1 MSARRPAVSEQTA
14 RITDLPETVAALERI
29 ARERV
34 ERLFEIQRS
43 VGTTRP
49 PASMD
54 AWLEER
60 FGSVDAVR
68 RQTIVRVVNRWSLD
82 GTLFSSL
89 RAQRPVEVT
98 EDDARPEA
106 GGSDPFCDPEEQTP
120 AAGWGRVRGVHS
132 ITGANAA
139 KYDAHHAVIV
149 FDRHDPLAFDRDTVI
164 DLFDV
169 GRRWA
174 EASRAE
180 DPGASAYLLTWN
192 CGWRAGASVRHGHAQ
207 ALLGHGHYPRVTRL
221 RRDATAYR
229 TATGRP
235 YVADLVAAH
244 RDLGLAIDRGAVAVL
259 AVLNPI
265 KERELI
271 IAGPPGMDERGEA
284 FAGVVGDI
292 LVAFRDAVGVRSFN
306 LALHRPPLYDRI
318 DGDGWADIGPMV
330 HVVDRGSPAVRSS
343 DIGSMELFA
352 ASVVS
357 ADPFVL
363 ARQLREALEAPAG

>member
-1 MSARRPAVSEQTA
+1 MTARRSAVGGETA
-14 RITDLPETVAALERI
+14 RITDLPEVVSALDP
-29 ARERV
+29 ARRARV
-34 ERLFEIQRS
+34 ERLFEIRRS
-43 VGTTRP
+43 VGTTVP
-49 PASMD
+49 PEAMD
-54 AWLEER
+54 GWLEAH

-68 RQTIVRVVNRWSLD
+68 RQTIVRVVNRWSLE

-98 EDDARPEA
+98 PDDARPEA
-106 GGSDPFCDPEEQTP
+106 GGTDPFCDPEEQTP
-120 AAGWGRVRGVHS
+120 AAGWGRVRGVHA

-149 FDRHDPLAFDRDTVI
+149 FDRHDPLAFDRETVV

-174 EASRAE
+174 ELARAE
-180 DPGASAYLLTWN
+180 DPDATAYLLTWN

-207 ALLGHGHYPRVTRL
+207 ALLGNGHYPRVLRL
-221 RRDATAYR
+221 HRDVAAYR
-229 TATGRP
+229 AATGGE
-235 YVADLVAAH
+235 YIADLVAAH
-244 RDLGLAIDRGAVAVL
+244 RDLGLVIERGEVAVV
-259 AVLNPI
+259 AALNPI

-271 IAGPPGMDERGEA
+271 VVGAPGMDERGEA
-284 FAGVVGDI
+284 FAGVVGDV

-306 LALHRPPLYDRI
+306 MALHRPPLFDRS
-318 DGDGWADIGPMV
+318 DGDGWHDIGPMV
-330 HVVDRGSPAVRSS
+330 HVVDRGSPDVRSS

-363 ARQLREALEAPAG
+363 AGQLREALPDRSR